1 MLPFLPP
8 PKRKPSTIDPNEHL
22 PRRLRTQSPP
32 PPSSP
37 SDVDDEGGRFFA
49 DGLSHEQ
56 REILTIVDELDTP
69 EDPHAVGA
77 SNGAPLP
84 LGSRLGQP
92 PDLTTQGIR
101 RLITQL
107 EKAIHKNQELRV
119 KHADVP
125 ARFMESEVELD
136 QVLTRFLDLT
146 QAPQRLPDLIQ
157 FQAIPLLVSLLTHE
171 NTDIA
176 ATVVRIFNEWTDE
189 DTFTNFTMDSSETL
203 PEIDGLT
210 VEEAIVRERT
220 AEQASQAVVRVMQEV
235 AANQGLELLVQNLAR
250 LTEDTGDDAQT
261 VFQTLGIIE
270 NLTNL
275 DSNLVE
281 RLTAT
286 PEFYPWLIRILSKRP
301 VTSNVQTA
309 SEILVI
315 LLQSSR
321 VQQLRWGQHQ
331 GIDCLLRALAPYRK
345 RDPASADEEE
355 FMENL
360 FDALCLSITEP
371 ELKYVFLKD
380 EGLELMLFLLRE
392 QRLSRTR
399 ALKVLNYATSS
410 DYRISQML
418 VARFLD
424 RSGLVPLIKL
434 LMQKG
439 QKEYRKKY
447 KQFSPA
453 DEEEHTI
460 CVLAALLKHTQ
471 PATLDRWRIIHKFME
486 RGMERMD
493 RLVELHWQYVHK
505 LTPVDREIAQ
515 ERQAWQADGEEI
527 DEDMETEF
535 YTRRLVEGGLF
546 TLQHVDICL
555 LYLCWEE
562 PSIRKHVSMLFKRR
576 GKSLNEFA
584 VYVRDY
590 LAHAAEDDLTEEDS
604 SQTATGAENETGE
617 DTLEKERHSVRR
629 SYHRSLRHLLDNLSS

>member
-1 MLPFLPP
+1 MLPFLPL
-8 PKRKPSTIDPNEHL
+8 PKRKPSTTDSDEPL
-22 PRRLRTQSPP
+22 PRRLRTQSPQP
-32 PPSSP
+32 PGSP
-37 SDVDDEGGRFFA
+37 SDVDNEGGRFFA

-56 REILTIVDELDTP
+56 REILTLVDELDTP
-69 EDPHAVGA
+69 ADSQAVGT
-77 SNGAPLP
+77 SNGTSVP
-84 LGSRLGQP
+84 LGSRPGQP

-101 RLITQL
+101 RLVTQL
-107 EKAIHKNQELRV
+107 EKVIHKNQELRV
-119 KHADVP
+119 KYADVP

-157 FQAIPLLVSLLTHE
+157 FQAVPPLVSLLAHE

-189 DTFTNFTMDSSETL
+189 DTFNNFTMESSQTL
-203 PEIDGLT
+203 SDIDGLA
-210 VEEAIVRERT
+210 VEEIVARQRT
-220 AEQASQAVVRVMQEV
+220 AEQATQAVVRVMQEV

-250 LTEDTGDDAQT
+250 LTEDTGDDPQT
-261 VFQTLGIIE
+261 TFQTLGIIE

-275 DSNLVE
+275 DSTLVE

-286 PEFYPWLIRILSKRP
+286 PEFYPWLIRILSKLP

-315 LLQSSR
+315 LLQGSR
-321 VQQLRWGQHQ
+321 MQQLRWGQHQ
-331 GIDCLLRALAPYRK
+331 GIDFLLRALAPYRK
-345 RDPASADEEE
+345 RDPTSADEEE

-360 FDALCLSITEP
+360 FDALCLAITEP

-380 EGLELMLFLLRE
+380 EGLELMLLLLRE

-399 ALKVLNYATSS
+399 ALKVLNYATTS
-410 DYRISQML
+410 DYHISQML

-439 QKEYRKKY
+439 QREYRKRY

-453 DEEEHTI
+453 DEEEHTV

-505 LTPVDREIAQ
+505 LASIDQEITQ
-515 ERQAWQADGEEI
+515 ERQVWQAEDEEI
-527 DEDMETEF
+527 GEDVETEF

-562 PSIRKHVSMLFKRR
+562 PTIQQHVSMLFKRR
-576 GKSLNEFA
+576 GKSLNEFV

-590 LAHAAEDDLTEEDS
+590 LAHAAEDDLTDEELS
-604 SQTATGAENETGE
+604 LTATGVKDELGE
-617 DTLEKERHSVRR
+617 DTLEKEHRSVKH
-629 SYHRSLRHLLDNLSS
+629 SYHRSLRHMLEKLPS